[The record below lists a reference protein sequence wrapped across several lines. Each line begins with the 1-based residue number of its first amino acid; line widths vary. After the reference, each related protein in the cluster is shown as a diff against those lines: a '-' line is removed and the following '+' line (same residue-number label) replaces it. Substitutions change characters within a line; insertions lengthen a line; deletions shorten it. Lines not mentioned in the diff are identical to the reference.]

1 MKRHSLA
8 LFSLLTLVACA
19 DDKPSHDGAG
29 GQSSLPNGG
38 AGIGG
43 CVQNCG
49 PSTDEF
55 FNNEK
60 LATLK
65 LTFDSADT
73 EPYGYSADQW
83 LDLLWEKWN
92 SHCGPY
98 TWLPVRMQYESPDHY
113 GDEVLERVA
122 IRLRGSK
129 SRGTNELQGSGFF
142 YFRNEELT
150 GKDFLGNSPTNFSS
164 KQYGFSLSGPIVKNR
179 LHGSKSRGANPL
191 AGFKLDFNKT
201 LPDPEASRRFAG
213 LSRINALSNEHDNS
227 NMVQCMGYKLM
238 RDFGVPAPLCNH
250 LRVYVNG
257 EPYGLMESVQRAK
270 DARFLKHHF
279 GTSDGALYA
288 ASASC
293 GFADSQ
299 GDLEYKGDSYENG
312 VYPKIYEIL
321 RGTPADAEANLIPML
336 KCGDETETPDD
347 EEFKSCISEWLD
359 VDEWLKEIAA
369 ESLIPS
375 LEDFFG
381 ARRNF
386 FMYFLPDPEAPH
398 GGRMKVWG
406 WDYDTVLQRSTCVPG
421 SCDPFTSVAGWFGP
435 KGKRQK
441 LVVRLTRV
449 FKEQYCA
456 DLNSFLS
463 DVYDPEKVDAM
474 ASVIEP
480 AMMKDPVIDAE
491 AWRAEVT
498 KMREFVVQHAS
509 DMQALVDERCA
520 VED

>member
-122 IRLRGSK
+122 IRLR
-129 SRGTNELQGSGFF
+129 
-142 YFRNEELT
+142 
-150 GKDFLGNSPTNFSS
+150 
-164 KQYGFSLSGPIVKNR
+164 
-179 LHGSKSRGANPL
+179 GSKSRGANPL

-520 VED
+520 VGD

>member
-122 IRLRGSK
+122 IRLR
-129 SRGTNELQGSGFF
+129 
-142 YFRNEELT
+142 
-150 GKDFLGNSPTNFSS
+150 
-164 KQYGFSLSGPIVKNR
+164 
-179 LHGSKSRGANPL
+179 GSKSRGANPL